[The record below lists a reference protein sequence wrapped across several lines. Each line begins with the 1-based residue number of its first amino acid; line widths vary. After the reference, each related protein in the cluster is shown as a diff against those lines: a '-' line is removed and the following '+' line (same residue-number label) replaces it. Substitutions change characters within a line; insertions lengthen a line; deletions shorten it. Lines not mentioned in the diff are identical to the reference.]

1 MAKKMRDDRS
11 RVVIRVP
18 AGVGQAV
25 QQSTKRRSYGTD
37 GFRNRET
44 IAGTFCNSCR
54 KAMLERAQIGG
65 VCLSCG
71 LAVCAECAST
81 RCSICN
87 ACACDNSACSSVLRG
102 KKVCNAHG
110 FGAYLKFA
118 FTLSR

>member
-1 MAKKMRDDRS
+1 MAKKLRDDRS

-25 QQSTKRRSYGTD
+25 QQNTQQRSYDD
-37 GFRNRET
+37 GFKHRET
-44 IAGTFCNSCR
+44 LAGTFCNSCR

-65 VCLSCG
+65 VCISCG
-71 LAVCAECAST
+71 LTVCSECVSK
-81 RCSICN
+81 RCAICN
-87 ACACDNSACSSVLRG
+87 TCVCDNDVCSSVLRG
-102 KKVCNAHG
+102 KKLCNTHG